1 MRLID
6 TPLPG
11 LALLEPTVFHDE
23 RGSFCESY
31 QQSTFDAVI
40 GRTVTFVQ
48 DNQVSSVEGVLR
60 GLHEQQAPRAQGKLV
75 RAVQGEVFDVAVDLR
90 ESSPTFL
97 QWAGVTLSA
106 ANRRQLWIP
115 EGFAHGYL
123 VLSAGAEVLYKT
135 TDTWCPALERTIAWN
150 DPRIGIR
157 WPLAR
162 EPILSEKDRLALPFD
177 PR

>member
-23 RGSFCESY
+23 RGSFYESY
-31 QQSTFDAVI
+31 RQSTFDAVI
-40 GRTVTFVQ
+40 GRKVTFVQ

-97 QWAGVTLSA
+97 QWAGVMLSA

-123 VLSAGAEVLYKT
+123 VLSAGAEVLYKA

-162 EPILSEKDRLALPFD
+162 EPILSEKDRLAPPFY